1 MLDENVAQMTILAWS
16 HQVGSRL
23 NVLSY
28 LNTVERH
35 ALTIVM
41 VMMLLRKHHHAQ
53 LLLILRDK
61 GEGLFK

>member
-1 MLDENVAQMTILAWS
+1 MTILAWS

-23 NVLSY
+23 NVLSN

-41 VMMLLRKHHHAQ
+41 VMMLL
-53 LLLILRDK
+53 
-61 GEGLFK
+61 